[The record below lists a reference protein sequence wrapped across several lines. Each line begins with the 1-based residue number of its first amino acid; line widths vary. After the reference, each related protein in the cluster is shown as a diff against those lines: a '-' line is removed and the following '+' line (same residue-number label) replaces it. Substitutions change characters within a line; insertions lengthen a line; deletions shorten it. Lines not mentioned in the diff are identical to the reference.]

1 MERTI
6 TVSQLAEAI
15 NKIAQEHGDKTIC
28 DVRRSI
34 SPEHSRLLILFS
46 LAECVSVPLL
56 EKDYIMENK

>member
-15 NKIAQEHGDKTIC
+15 NKIAQEHGDKTI
-28 DVRRSI
+28 
-34 SPEHSRLLILFS
+34 FS

-56 EKDYIMENK
+56 EKDYTMENK